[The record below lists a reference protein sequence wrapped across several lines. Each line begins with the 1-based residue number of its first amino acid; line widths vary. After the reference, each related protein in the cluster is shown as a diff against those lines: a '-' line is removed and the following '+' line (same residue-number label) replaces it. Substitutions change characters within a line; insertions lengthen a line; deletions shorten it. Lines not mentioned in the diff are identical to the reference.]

1 MAGLEDVFRSAAPG
15 GNIGKP
21 LLLALGALLASGAL
35 FRRQAENAGT
45 QSIPAG
51 STPAST
57 PAQPPAQ
64 TPAGSAPASST
75 AGSAGGLLSGLGGLL
90 DKLHQGGLSSAT
102 NSWVGHGPNQ
112 QVSANQLSEAL
123 GPDVIKKLAQE
134 SGLSED
140 ELAKQLSQSLPGL
153 VDRLTPHGRLPTVAE
168 LSQIV

>member
-35 FRRQAENAGT
+35 FRRHAENAPTQPT
-45 QSIPAG
+45 QSIPP

-57 PAQPPAQ
+57 PEP
-64 TPAGSAPASST
+64 THAGSP
-75 AGSAGGLLSGLGGLL
+75 GGLLSGLGGLL
-90 DKLHQGGLSSAT
+90 DKLHQGGLSNET
-102 NSWVGHGPNQ
+102 NSWVGHGQNQ
-112 QVSANQLSEAL
+112 QVSANQLSTAL

-140 ELAKQLSQSLPGL
+140 ELAKQLSQALPGL
-153 VDRLTPHGRLPTVAE
+153 VDRLTPHGRLPTAAE
-168 LSQIV
+168 LSQIL